1 MLYALIFHRMQQK
14 VDMKTKKRVEQVD
27 KLQKKLEDLR
37 TTEVNELWENIIR
50 KRFEVIKMFDC
61 SFFCIVHLITYLL
74 QVINETL
81 LKELKSGLQDGS
93 FKSIDVLRAFQ
104 WNALKSHLI
113 RNNIVWVSYKCCHF
127 LLVSWV
133 LTYIK

>member
-27 KLQKKLEDLR
+27 KLKKKLEDLR

-61 SFFCIVHLITYLL
+61 SFFLYRSFNYIPIT
-74 QVINETL
+74 
-81 LKELKSGLQDGS
+81 
-93 FKSIDVLRAFQ
+93 
-104 WNALKSHLI
+104 
-113 RNNIVWVSYKCCHF
+113 SYK
-127 LLVSWV
+127 
-133 LTYIK
+133 